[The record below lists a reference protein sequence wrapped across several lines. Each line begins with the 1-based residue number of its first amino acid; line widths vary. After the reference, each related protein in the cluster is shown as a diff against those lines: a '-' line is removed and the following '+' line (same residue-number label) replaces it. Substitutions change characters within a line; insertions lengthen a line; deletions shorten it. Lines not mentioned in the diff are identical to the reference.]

1 MKNIKWIRGLF
12 PSTKISS
19 ENNESG
25 SDLENTEFS
34 EDGETTDLLP
44 ENGTPVE
51 VDGYSEDNHTRT
63 VDTVEPKQERL
74 INSNEQRQGF
84 RSDIIIISLLI
95 IILTKPYI
103 KKIHEIIQENMA
115 LRYMNQKDSISNN
128 KEVRKKISEKIISVE
143 TIESE
148 SKKNTVK
155 VIASEREIS
164 SSGTGFIFE
173 KSKLTTKTH
182 RYYLLT
188 AKHTFE
194 NRNLQRLSLTIATSQ
209 EKQRGELVDTS
220 KEDQIKMH
228 KKFLSKYN
236 LEFVRDKDIQ
246 IVYFESNKEYTP
258 VNISSRSD
266 IRPWDK
272 VYIRGYPCETGNCS
286 DKQQSKFVK
295 SNIGKTDLIPVG
307 FTLFQGYSV
316 PYMDGVEPGTS
327 GSPVINEYGE
337 VIAVNG
343 LDRRAE
349 GFYSKPYSLSN
360 NGGEVSKEKKELM
373 EMFSWGIDIRKFRT
387 SN

>member
-1 MKNIKWIRGLF
+1 MKNIKWIQAF
-12 PSTKISS
+12 FMSTKISN

-34 EDGETTDLLP
+34 EDGETTEMLP
-44 ENGTPVE
+44 ESGTPVE
-51 VDGYSEDNHTRT
+51 IDGDSEDNHVFT
-63 VDTVEPKQERL
+63 VDSVEQKQEQL
-74 INSNEQRQGF
+74 INNNKQLQSF
-84 RSDIIIISLLI
+84 RSDIIIIFLLI
-95 IILTKPYI
+95 IILAKPYI
-103 KKIHEIIQENMA
+103 KKTYEFVQRNIA
-115 LRYMNQKDSISNN
+115 LRYTNQKDSISNN
-128 KEVRKKISEKIISVE
+128 RELKKQTSKKIISAE

-155 VIASEREIS
+155 VIVSEREIS
-164 SSGTGFIFE
+164 SNGTGFIFE
-173 KSKLTTKTH
+173 KSKLAPKIH

-194 NRNLQRLSLTIATSQ
+194 NYNLQRLSLTIVTSH
-209 EKQRGELVDTS
+209 EKKRGELVDVS
-220 KEDQIKMH
+220 KEDQVKIH
-228 KKFLSKYN
+228 KEFLSKYN

-258 VNISSRSD
+258 VNISSRSN

-272 VYIRGYPCETGNCS
+272 VYIRGYPCEIGNCS
-286 DKQQSKFVK
+286 DKQQSKFIK
-295 SNIGKTDLIPVG
+295 SNIGKIDLIPVG
-307 FTLFQGYSV
+307 FTLSQGYSV

-327 GSPVINEYGE
+327 GSPVINDSGE

-373 EMFSWGIDIRKFRT
+373 EMFSWGINIQKFKT